1 MKSQL
6 IVNPEQLINVN
17 IHLIKHN
24 EELKL
29 AIPILQSSIENCEKT
44 VNFNEKK
51 RNCLSFL
58 DKSVNELETVFRNYS
73 SLFDKSKELLN
84 KIQEKSE
91 ALLKKERECQNF
103 IMEIESKTNAHKALE
118 MYVIER
124 EENLQK
130 SYEVVIEENKQLKE
144 KYDRENRNLLIVSE
158 DIKNQIIICKKLERI
173 VKIM

>member
-1 MKSQL
+1 
-6 IVNPEQLINVN
+6 
-17 IHLIKHN
+17 
-24 EELKL
+24 
-29 AIPILQSSIENCEKT
+29 
-44 VNFNEKK
+44 
-51 RNCLSFL
+51 
-58 DKSVNELETVFRNYS
+58 
-73 SLFDKSKELLN
+73 
-84 KIQEKSE
+84 
-91 ALLKKERECQNF
+91 
-103 IMEIESKTNAHKALE
+103 

>member
-1 MKSQL
+1 
-6 IVNPEQLINVN
+6 
-17 IHLIKHN
+17 
-24 EELKL
+24 
-29 AIPILQSSIENCEKT
+29 
-44 VNFNEKK
+44 
-51 RNCLSFL
+51 
-58 DKSVNELETVFRNYS
+58 
-73 SLFDKSKELLN
+73 
-84 KIQEKSE
+84 
-91 ALLKKERECQNF
+91 
-103 IMEIESKTNAHKALE
+103 MEIESKTNAHKALE